1 MTKTKGAKKKTRCVM
16 FLERLMMYVIF
27 WKSPSF
33 FLGPTH
39 SSSRFSK
46 TLPKIRTTL
55 SVKWQRGS
63 LSNIIKVHFT
73 PLHTKRWVLYLDR
86 DTFIV
91 LNSAFYKQVQTCL
104 KNILLIYESKFK
116 PAVAALRLWRQ
127 LCGSGTSQVE
137 SNQIFLGDGTS
148 SKIVQMHF
156 DKKFHN
162 AAIMIHQRSF

>member
-1 MTKTKGAKKKTRCVM
+1 MTKTKCIKKTGCVM

-33 FLGPTH
+33 FWVPHTAPLDSAKPYQK
-39 SSSRFSK
+39 FV
-46 TLPKIRTTL
+46 L

-73 PLHTKRWVLYLDR
+73 PLHTKRWVLYLER

-91 LNSAFYKQVQTCL
+91 LNLDFYKQVLTCF
-104 KNILLIYESKFK
+104 KIYYQYESKFK
-116 PAVAALRLWRQ
+116 PAVAALQ
-127 LCGSGTSQVE
+127 LCGGDSSQVK
-137 SNQIFLGDGTS
+137 SNQIFWGDGIS
-148 SKIVQMHF
+148 SKIAQMHF
-156 DKKFHN
+156 DKNIHN